1 NREASSELSQLL
13 TRMQTLMA
21 KAGSNSQPNQ
31 GQAHAAEQAQAQ
43 DQGTAQGQGLNR
55 EASSELSQ
63 LLTRLQT
70 LMAKTGSNSQP
81 NQGQAHAAEQVQD
94 QGTAQGKIQG
104 QAQSQVFDSEKVS
117 DLRQILHRLQTVL
130 GRAEGTGQHSAAG
143 EKVVSL
149 GDDGPKS
156 TQGDMRASQAV
167 LSPQPQPARPA
178 PYYLQ
183 ASQASE
189 QARPEG
195 SAKPEFIPLA
205 AEGQLAG
212 GNKDGLTGQGRSSLA
227 EAMLQNPGSGG
238 KGQAG
243 AGSGPQF
250 TMSSYNPADGSSG
263 SGQFGTGSG
272 TPGAATSQA
281 AGSQNLAAQTSG
293 TQQAFEQSMV
303 DQVRFRLSQGARS
316 GQQEVVVRMHP
327 RELGE
332 VRLSLTSD
340 DGNLRAHLHVQ
351 SQQVQDVLER
361 NMPRLR
367 EALAEQGIDVDDF
380 VFSSDDQGQEREYR
394 SFEQEKWAGRQSGSE
409 GIKTAGPEP
418 HPKAQHNGY
427 SAEKGLSVR
436 I

>member
-1 NREASSELSQLL
+1 
-13 TRMQTLMA
+13 

-31 GQAHAAEQAQAQ
+31 GQAHAAEQVQG
-43 DQGTAQGQGLNR
+43 QGTAQGQGLNR

-63 LLTRLQT
+63 LLTRQQT
-70 LMAKTGSNSQP
+70 LMAKSDSNSQP
-81 NQGQAHAAEQVQD
+81 NQGQAHAAEQVQ
-94 QGTAQGKIQG
+94 G
-104 QAQSQVFDSEKVS
+104 QAQSQGQIFDIEKVS
-117 DLRQILHRLQTVL
+117 DLRQMLHRLQAL
-130 GRAEGTGQHSAAG
+130 LSRIEGTGHQGAAG
-143 EKVVSL
+143 EKTVSL

-167 LSPQPQPARPA
+167 LSPQAQPARPA

-183 ASQASE
+183 AYQSGE
-189 QARPEG
+189 QARPDG
-195 SAKPEFIPLA
+195 STKAEFISQA
-205 AEGQLAG
+205 GEGQSAG

-250 TMSSYNPADGSSG
+250 TMTTYNPADGSSG

-272 TPGAATSQA
+272 TPGAATSQS
-281 AGSQNLAAQTSG
+281 AGSQSLAAQTSG

-316 GQQEVVVRMHP
+316 GQQEMVVRMHP

-380 VFSSDDQGQEREYR
+380 VFSSDDQGQERENR
-394 SFEQEKWAGRQSGSE
+394 TFEQEKWAGRQSGSE
-409 GIKTAGPEP
+409 DIKTAGPEP
-418 HPKAQHNGY
+418 HLKAQHNGY
-427 SAEKGLSVR
+427 SSENGLSVR